1 MFNVDNCMTQ
11 GSYYFKLTKSYH
23 FLVVFSFFEKTTY
36 CCRARRLSVRPSVCP
51 SVEIISFRGNSL
63 SIRPIDLKIGLNVR
77 EGVVHVRKAWF
88 FEIRI
93 ASCNFFAIYVVLF
106 CVYTRFPVAGKDVI
120 MLRNARGIVL
130 HEPSMLVSTYT
141 LHCTHPTH

>member
-1 MFNVDNCMTQ
+1 MHPLIALQLFT
-11 GSYYFKLTKSYH
+11 

-36 CCRARRLSVRPSVCP
+36 CCRARRLSVRPSVCLSVRLSVCP

-63 SIRPIDLKIGLNVR
+63 SIRPIDLKIGLNVH

-93 ASCNFFAIYVVLF
+93 ASCKFFAIYVVLF
-106 CVYTRFPVAGKDVI
+106 CVYTRSPVAGKDVI
-120 MLRNARGIVL
+120 MLCNARGIVL

>member
-1 MFNVDNCMTQ
+1 MGIVIFIF
-11 GSYYFKLTKSYH
+11 S
-23 FLVVFSFFEKTTY
+23 SFFFFRKNYLLLSCAT
-36 CCRARRLSVRPSVCP
+36 SVRPSVCP

-63 SIRPIDLKIGLNVR
+63 SIRPIDLKIGLNVH

-93 ASCNFFAIYVVLF
+93 ASCKFFAIYVVLF
-106 CVYTRFPVAGKDVI
+106 CVYTRSPVAGKDVI

-130 HEPSMLVSTYT
+130 HEQSMLVSTYT
-141 LHCTHPTH
+141 LHCTHPTHWGCLL